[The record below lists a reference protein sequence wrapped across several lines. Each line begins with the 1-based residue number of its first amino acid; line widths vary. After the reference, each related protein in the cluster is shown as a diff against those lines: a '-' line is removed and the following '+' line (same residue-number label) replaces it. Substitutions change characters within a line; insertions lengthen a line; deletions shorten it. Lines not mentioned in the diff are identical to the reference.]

1 MPTTAPP
8 SLDVAEVAV
17 WAGPERAEL
26 AGDVVD
32 RMAGAARPLAVGGPA
47 CEAVADLGR
56 RLGCPVE
63 HDLRKLLNDR
73 PVASVLVAEFDG
85 IDPLILGKRLPAGT
99 RALCLEPRAA
109 GLHESPPGY
118 ETVASAPRFLDA
130 PGHHRAAEP
139 LDALPPPRLI
149 RFSSLGR
156 PTHGS
161 LLARALDAWAAVL
174 AYADLPETVT
184 ASAHDPTGE
193 PDPPIRR
200 RRGWLAAHARLA
212 DGGAVLV
219 EAADTAAHTRRQ
231 LSVLTADAQ
240 LTVSDTGY
248 KLRQNNGAVLD
259 AGDDDRDA
267 AGFADLIADQW
278 RRDLERPVSATRPE
292 ADAAALACVHAAL
305 LSARTGEPES
315 PRQLLKMQG

>member
-1 MPTTAPP
+1 MPAPAPP
-8 SLDVAEVAV
+8 PLDAAEVAV
-17 WAGPERAEL
+17 WAGPERAGL
-26 AGDVVD
+26 AGDILD
-32 RMAGAARPLAVGGPA
+32 RMADAVRPLAVGGPA

-63 HDLRKLLNDR
+63 HDLRRLLNDR

-85 IDPLILGKRLPAGT
+85 IDPLILGKRLPTGT

-109 GLHESPPGY
+109 ELHEAPAGGDA
-118 ETVASAPRFLDA
+118 VVSAPRFLDA
-130 PGHHRAAEP
+130 PGHRAAAEP

-161 LLARALDAWAAVL
+161 LLARSLDAWAVVL

-184 ASAHDPTGE
+184 ASAHDPAGKT
-193 PDPPIRR
+193 DPPIRR

-219 EAADTAAHTRRQ
+219 EAADTAARSRRE

-248 KLRQNNGAVLD
+248 ELRQSDGNVLD
-259 AGDDDRDA
+259 AGGDNRDA
-267 AGFADLIADQW
+267 AGFADLVADQW
-278 RRDLERPVSATRPE
+278 RRDLERPRPGSRPG
-292 ADAAALACVHAAL
+292 ADAEALACVHAAL
-305 LSARTGEPES
+305 LSVRTGQPER